1 MYKEGKYTRYQ
12 GFTCKL
18 HTLYYTSTLSSINM
32 LFIYCRC
39 DRILMMVTVTFSLLM
54 TSFFHGSSSLPVE
67 SCPMFG
73 CRPSGT
79 FSYDL
84 DVTNN
89 VSLAWPRPFR
99 QAESPDTLGCLGNE
113 ELVVCQG
120 DGRINR

>member
-1 MYKEGKYTRYQ
+1 
-12 GFTCKL
+12 
-18 HTLYYTSTLSSINM
+18 
-32 LFIYCRC
+32 
-39 DRILMMVTVTFSLLM
+39 MMVTVTFTLLM
-54 TSFFHGSSSLPVE
+54 TSFFHGGGSLPVE

-89 VSLAWPRPFR
+89 VSLAWPKPFR
-99 QAESPDTLGCLGNE
+99 QSESPDTLGCLGNE
-113 ELVVCQG
+113 EIVVCQG